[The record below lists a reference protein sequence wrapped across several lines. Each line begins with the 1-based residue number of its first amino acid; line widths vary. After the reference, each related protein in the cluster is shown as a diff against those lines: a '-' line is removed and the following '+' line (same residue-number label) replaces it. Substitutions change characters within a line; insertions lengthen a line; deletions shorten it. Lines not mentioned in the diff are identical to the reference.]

1 MGSDKFGNWKGK
13 GFILCK
19 DGSMF
24 MWIYKEYDDRE
35 AAGQTGDWEHL
46 VYTSTSYNDQSGM
59 EGVWT
64 YLGF

>member
-1 MGSDKFGNWKGK
+1 
-13 GFILCK
+13 
-19 DGSMF
+19 MF